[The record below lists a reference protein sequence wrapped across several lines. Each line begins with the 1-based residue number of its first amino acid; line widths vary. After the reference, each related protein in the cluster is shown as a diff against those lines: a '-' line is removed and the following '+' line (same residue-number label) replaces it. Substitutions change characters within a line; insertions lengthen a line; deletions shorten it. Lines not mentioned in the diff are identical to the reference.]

1 MALTRPRRS
10 RDERGGG
17 FEFGEVVL
25 AGVAESD
32 VEREAAAKP
41 LVEYAKEI
49 PASGVGP
56 LRFEDFPFQE
66 EWYSEEVASARHV
79 TLSKSAQIG
88 ASEWAMRIEIRDVD
102 QFGDRGLYIFPT
114 DTHVREFGDERLT
127 PMIEGS
133 KYLLGRIATKY
144 VKTKS
149 LKRIGRG
156 FLYLRGS
163 NSQAG
168 AQSIGAQSIVFDE
181 YDLLDQQNLVQIERR
196 VSGAVQLGKVP
207 KMRRL
212 GYPFTPNAGIDSHF
226 RASDQ
231 RIWHVV
237 CKACGDE
244 QPVVWEDNFRWTMPG
259 SEYVHRPGDDEEFDD
274 RTVLDR
280 VWRCCRRCEASLED
294 SAQGVKDG
302 ALRSGR
308 WIAQNP
314 LSKRIGFHA
323 WRGMVPVTDLEALVV
338 ASRATMAGE
347 RLAFYVL
354 DLGRPFS
361 DAKSTLTDGD
371 LAAAA
376 ALGLERA
383 VHAYTGPNPT
393 TMGVD
398 IGDSKGIHIQI
409 DEQLPAEGGERMNP
423 RRTLWV
429 GTVQTW
435 DEIAQ
440 LVRLFNVAVVA
451 LDYNPERRDARTLR
465 EQFYG
470 RVVMVEFATAY
481 GAAPMDLKLDDN
493 GVPLRALVSRTDM
506 LDGMMDAI
514 RTRRSRP
521 LQPQAWPVKWATQMK
536 ALHRKAEL
544 DTKGRPFYTYDTT
557 GSDGDD
563 YAFAAGYALIATE
576 LWRAFGWAHEQIV
589 ASQGRPVGEEE
600 IGFRR
605 VQLGMG
611 VHDYDPGMGGV

>member
-1 MALTRPRRS
+1 M
-10 RDERGGG
+10 
-17 FEFGEVVL
+17 L
-25 AGVAESD
+25 AGVAVSD
-32 VEREAAAKP
+32 AEREAAAKP
-41 LVEYAKEI
+41 LAEYAKEI
-49 PASGVGP
+49 PASGIGP
-56 LRFEDFPFQE
+56 LRFEDFPFQA
-66 EWYSEEVASARHV
+66 EWYSEEVARARHV

-133 KYLLGRIATKY
+133 AYLLGRIAPKY

-163 NSQAG
+163 NSKAG

-181 YDLLDQQNLVQIERR
+181 YDLLDQENLVQIERR
-196 VSGAVQLGKVP
+196 ISGAVQLGKVP
-207 KMRRL
+207 KLRRL
-212 GYPFTPNAGIDSHF
+212 GYPFTPNKGIDAHF
-226 RASDQ
+226 RASD
-231 RIWHVV
+231 RRVWHVT
-237 CKACGDE
+237 CRACGDE
-244 QPVVWEDNFRWTMPG
+244 QPIVWEDNFRWTMPG
-259 SEYVHRPGDDEEFDD
+259 EEYVHRPGDDEAFEDG
-274 RTVLDR
+274 TVLDR

-294 SAQGVKDG
+294 SAPGVKDG

-308 WIAQNP
+308 WIAENP
-314 LSKRIGFHA
+314 ESKRIGFHA

-338 ASRATMAGE
+338 ASRGTSAGE
-347 RLAFYVL
+347 RLAFHVL

-361 DAKSTLTDGD
+361 DSRSTLTDGD

-376 ALGLERA
+376 ALGLGRA
-383 VHAYTGPNPT
+383 VHAYSGPNPT

-398 IGDSKGIHIQI
+398 VGDSKGIHIQI
-409 DEQLPAEGGERMNP
+409 DEQLPAERDERINP

-429 GTVQTW
+429 GTVDTW
-435 DEIAQ
+435 GEIAQ

-451 LDYNPERRDARTLR
+451 LDYNPERRDARALR
-465 EQFYG
+465 EAFYG

-481 GAAPMDLKLDDN
+481 GAQPLKLDLDDA

-521 LQPQAWPVKWATQMK
+521 LAPSEWPVKWAAQMK
-536 ALHRKAEL
+536 ALHRKATL
-544 DTKGRPFYTYDTT
+544 DSKGRPFYTYETT
-557 GSDGDD
+557 GNDGDD
-563 YAFAAGYALIATE
+563 YAFAAGYALVATE
-576 LWRAFGWAHEQIV
+576 LWRAFGMAHEQI
-589 ASQGRPVGEEE
+589 AAAAGHAVGDDE

-605 VQLGMG
+605 VRLGVG
-611 VHDYDPGMGGV
+611 VDDYDPGMGGV